1 MSFTITPE
9 RGLPKRL
16 GATPTKRGVDFAVTS
31 HNADRVELCLFDET
45 GTEELQRI
53 PLPGERGGV
62 RFGFVP
68 DLKPGA
74 RYGLR
79 AHGSFDPGRN
89 HRFDPSKLLVDPYAL
104 RLDRPFVYHPA
115 LAAPPQQ
122 RLDSA
127 PWVPRAIVTDA
138 PSDAE
143 PLPFSTPGF
152 IYELHVRGFSQRHPD
167 VPDPIRGTLAAL
179 AEPALL
185 DHIQALGVE
194 TVELMPCAAFID
206 EAHLT
211 RLGLTNAWGYNPIT
225 HMALDPRLAPGGPA
239 DMRRAVEAFH
249 QRGIRVLLDVVFNHS
264 GEGPVEGP
272 TISYRGLD
280 NALYY
285 RHAEDGS
292 LVNDTGTGNTFAC
305 DRAPVARLVVDT
317 LRHFVETMGI
327 DGFRYDLAPILGRND
342 QGFAPDAPLL
352 TAIASDPVLK
362 DRMHVAESWDIGP
375 GGYQVGRFPPPFFE
389 WQDRFRDDVRKFWRG
404 HEESVGNLAT
414 RLAGSADIFGGNGRK
429 PSVGVNMIAPHDG
442 FALADLTAYADKH
455 NQANGEDNRDG
466 HGENFSWNHGVEG
479 PSDDAGIV
487 EARRRDVRA
496 LLATLF
502 VSRGSLMIVAGD
514 EIGRSQRGN
523 NNAYC
528 QDNEILW
535 LDWDNADRD
544 LSAFVARLAKLRREH
559 PALSADRFL
568 TGGVVDGGA
577 VEDVVWLAE
586 TGEPMGEADWH
597 DPERHFL
604 GMSVYAPRRA
614 GDEESERVI
623 VYLNAG
629 HLIVEATLPAPRPG
643 HRLRQI
649 LDSSLT
655 DHSSI
660 VSPASSTMTIAA
672 RSVVVLIEVQA
683 KARIAPAAAC

>member
-1 MSFTITPE
+1 MTVTITSE

-16 GATPTKRGVDFAVTS
+16 GATPKKRGVDFAVTS
-31 HNADRVELCLFDET
+31 HNADVVELCLFDET
-45 GTEELQRI
+45 GTQELQRI
-53 PLPGERGGV
+53 PLPGERDGV

-68 DLKPGA
+68 ELKLGA

-79 AHGSFDPGRN
+79 AHGPFDPARN

-115 LAAPPQQ
+115 LVAPPGQ

-127 PWVPRAIVTDA
+127 PWVPRAIVTDVER
-138 PSDAE
+138 DAE
-143 PLPFSTPGF
+143 PLPFSPPGF

-185 DHIQALGVE
+185 DHIQTLGVE

-272 TISYRGLD
+272 TVSYRGLD

-317 LRHFVETMGI
+317 LRHFVEVMGI
-327 DGFRYDLAPILGRND
+327 DGFRYDLAPILGRSD
-342 QGFAPDAPLL
+342 RGFSPDAPLL
-352 TAIASDPVLK
+352 KAIALDPVLK
-362 DRMHVAESWDIGP
+362 DRIHVAESWDIGP

-404 HEESVGNLAT
+404 HDETVGDLAT

-442 FALADLTAYADKH
+442 FALADLTAYAEKH

-479 PSDDAGIV
+479 QSDDAGVV

-502 VSRGSLMIVAGD
+502 VSRGSPMIVAGD

-535 LDWDNADRD
+535 LDWENADHD

-568 TGGVVDGGA
+568 TGGVVD
-577 VEDVVWLAE
+577 
-586 TGEPMGEADWH
+586 
-597 DPERHFL
+597 
-604 GMSVYAPRRA
+604 RR
-614 GDEESERVI
+614 
-623 VYLNAG
+623 
-629 HLIVEATLPAPRPG
+629 
-643 HRLRQI
+643 
-649 LDSSLT
+649 
-655 DHSSI
+655 
-660 VSPASSTMTIAA
+660 
-672 RSVVVLIEVQA
+672 
-683 KARIAPAAAC
+683 K

>member
-1 MSFTITPE
+1 M
-9 RGLPKRL
+9 
-16 GATPTKRGVDFAVTS
+16 PTSSR
-31 HNADRVELCLFDET
+31 LCLFDDT
-45 GTEELQRI
+45 GTQEIQRL
-53 PLPGERGGV
+53 PLPGDKDGV

-79 AHGSFDPGRN
+79 AHGPFDPARN
-89 HRFDPSKLLVDPYAL
+89 HRFDPSKLLVDPYAV

-115 LAAPPQQ
+115 LVAPPGQ

-127 PWVPRAIVTDA
+127 PWVPRAVVTDVER
-138 PSDAE
+138 DAE
-143 PLPFSTPGF
+143 PLPSSPPGF

-167 VPDPIRGTLAAL
+167 IPDPIRGTLKAL

-185 DHIQALGVE
+185 DHIQALGVD
-194 TVELMPCAAFID
+194 TVELMPSAAWID

-225 HMALDPRLAPGGPA
+225 HMALDPRLATGGPA

-249 QRGIRVLLDVVFNHS
+249 RRGIRVLLDVVFNHS

-305 DRAPVARLVVDT
+305 DRAPVARLVVDA

-327 DGFRYDLAPILGRND
+327 DGFRYDLAPILGRD
-342 QGFAPDAPLL
+342 DDGFSPDAPLL
-352 TAIASDPVLK
+352 KAIASDPVLK
-362 DRMHVAESWDIGP
+362 DRIHVAESWDIGP
-375 GGYQVGRFPPPFFE
+375 GGYQVGRFPAPYFE
-389 WQDRFRDDVRKFWRG
+389 WQDRFRDDVRRFWRG
-404 HEESVGNLAT
+404 HEETVGDLAT

-442 FALADLTAYADKH
+442 FALADLTAFAEKH
-455 NQANGEDNRDG
+455 NEANGEDNRDG
-466 HGENFSWNHGVEG
+466 HGENFSWNHGIEG
-479 PSDDAGIV
+479 PSDDPDV
-487 EARRRDVRA
+487 LEARRRDVRA

-514 EIGRSQRGN
+514 EIGRSQNGN

-528 QDNEILW
+528 QDNETLW
-535 LDWDNADRD
+535 LDWPNADRD

-568 TGGVVDGGA
+568 TGGIVEGGA
-577 VEDVVWLAE
+577 VEDVVWLSE
-586 TGEPMGEADWH
+586 TGAPMDETDWRE
-597 DPERHFL
+597 PERHFL
-604 GMSVYAPRRA
+604 GMAVYAPRRA
-614 GDEESERVI
+614 EDEESERAI

-629 HLIVEATLPAPRPG
+629 HVAVEAALPQPRPG
-643 HRLRQI
+643 HRFRLFLRS
-649 LDSSLT
+649 DEPEAP
-655 DHSSI
+655 
-660 VSPASSTMTIAA
+660 SPAVPEGQKLAVTA
-672 RSVVVLIEVQA
+672 RSVFVLIEES
-683 KARIAPAAAC
+683 PN